1 MQRYFS
7 RKQLSEWLGVS
18 IQTIDIWRRRGYL
31 PYIKMGGNT
40 NANVLCDNG
49 GGEKCLE
56 QRKYNTPTR
65 GYYEG
70 QNRSSVIQPD
80 DQEPGWE
87 EPKVEDYDRP
97 PDIY

>member
-18 IQTIDIWRRRGYL
+18 IQTIDIWRKRGYL

-40 NANVLCDNG
+40 NAKVLFDKRDV
-49 GGEKCLE
+49 EEYLE
-56 QRKYNTPTR
+56 RRKYNTLTR
-65 GYYEG
+65 GYNEG
-70 QNRSSVIQPD
+70 LKRSGGIQPTNP
-80 DQEPGWE
+80 EPEWE
-87 EPKVEDYDRP
+87 EPPEEDYDRP